1 MSKHGP
7 EVSVSV
13 LGEQPR
19 PPAGQRLRLRCLR
32 IPERACWCHGCA
44 THQSSFSL
52 FPPLT
57 FLQLCQH
64 LRVHGEGPFHSHPS
78 GKLPRP
84 CCRPLAGLQGAL
96 VSVAH
101 PSTCRAPGAPRDGS
115 AVTEQLA
122 ANRRVTWCKEW
133 GARPIPTAVPGAAGA
148 PSARSGHRASASR
161 LRTAHLVC
169 TVGMLPGTLRP
180 SRAVLCGK
188 SSILKHSAN

>member
-1 MSKHGP
+1 ML
-7 EVSVSV
+7 V
-13 LGEQPR
+13 PR
-19 PPAGQRLRLRCLR
+19 
-32 IPERACWCHGCA
+32 CA

-64 LRVHGEGPFHSHPS
+64 PRVHGEGPFHSHPS

-133 GARPIPTAVPGAAGA
+133 GARPRARRALSHCCAGSSRSSECSQRASGICLQAPHCTPGLHGGHAAGDTA
-148 PSARSGHRASASR
+148 PLAGSALWKVLYFKTFCKLKTQDGRLGPPTVFKLLERSSHGHSLNR
-161 LRTAHLVC
+161 
-169 TVGMLPGTLRP
+169 
-180 SRAVLCGK
+180 
-188 SSILKHSAN
+188 I